1 MFSLNSNSGFLP
13 AKEES
18 ALKMVSLFWQLNF
31 ALFCMACFG
40 VGRFVQVQPS
50 KGEQNQS
57 STYVLA
63 FSAVFQAEL

>member
-1 MFSLNSNSGFLP
+1 
-13 AKEES
+13 
-18 ALKMVSLFWQLNF
+18 MVSLFWQLNF